1 LAAGDKWE
9 PLDGRSRVAKTIRVH
24 IVLLAALVVLAAC
37 SPPGAKTEGQGGGSG
52 GKKAQQDIAQAS
64 GNVCKVKPPN
74 LKLEDAVVGF
84 SQSEKEVNPFRIAET
99 ESIRSEAKK
108 RNIKEL
114 VYTNANSQASKQISD
129 IRDMIAQDVDAII
142 VAPLLEEG
150 MDPALNAAK
159 EAGIPVFLID
169 RETAGTP
176 CEDYITFMGSNFLEQ
191 GKRAADIMADLTNEK
206 GKVAVLEG
214 TPGASVTIDRTEGFE
229 QQLKKYPN
237 MEIVASQTGE
247 FLRTKGQ
254 TVMEQ
259 LIQSNPDINA
269 VYAEN
274 DEMALGAIQALK
286 DAGKDPGQD
295 VKVVSIDGTR
305 QAVQAIITG
314 DINVVIETNPRFGPL
329 AFDTIEKFLAGK
341 PIPQKIIVQDDVY
354 TKKNAQENLDETY

>member
-1 LAAGDKWE
+1 MKSM
-9 PLDGRSRVAKTIRVH
+9 R
-24 IVLLAALVVLAAC
+24 IVILLAAAVVGLALIAAC
-37 SPPGAKTEGQGGGSG
+37 APPGAQTETQGGGG
-52 GKKAQQDIAQAS
+52 EKAQQDVAKAS
-64 GNVCKVKPPN
+64 GDVCKVNPPD
-74 LKLEDAVVGF
+74 LKLKDAVVGF
-84 SQSEKEVNPFRIAET
+84 SQPEKEVNPFRIAET
-99 ESIRSEAKK
+99 ESIRSEAKE
-108 RNIKEL
+108 RGIKKL

-150 MDPALNAAK
+150 LDPALNAAK
-159 EAGIPVFLID
+159 QAKVPVFLID

-206 GKVAVLEG
+206 AKVAVLEG
-214 TPGASVTIDRTEGFE
+214 TPGASVTIDRTDGFE
-229 QQLKKYPN
+229 QGLKQYPN

-259 LIQSNPDINA
+259 LIQSNPEIDA

-286 DAGKDPGQD
+286 DAGKDPGKD

-305 QAVQAIITG
+305 QAVQAIISG
-314 DINVVIETNPRFGPL
+314 DINAVIETNPRFGPL

-341 PIPQKIIVQDDVY
+341 PIPQKIIVEDDVY
-354 TKKNAQENLDETY
+354 TPKNAEEKLNETY

>member
-1 LAAGDKWE
+1 VVTK
-9 PLDGRSRVAKTIRVH
+9 IR
-24 IVLLAALVVLAAC
+24 IQALVLAVFAAVVLVAC
-37 SPPGAKTEGQGGGSG
+37 SPPGAKSGQSAGGG
-52 GKKAQQDIAQAS
+52 GKKAQQDVAQAS
-64 GNVCKVKPPN
+64 GDVCKVNPPD

-108 RNIKEL
+108 RGIKKL
-114 VYTNANSQASKQISD
+114 LYTNANSQASKQISD

-150 MDPALNAAK
+150 LDPALNAAK
-159 EAGIPVFLID
+159 QAKVPVFLID
-169 RETAGTP
+169 RETAGKP
-176 CEDYITFMGSNFLEQ
+176 CEDYITFMGSNFFEQ
-191 GKRAADIMADLTNEK
+191 GERAAKIMANLTGEK
-206 GKVAVLEG
+206 ANVAVLEG
-214 TPGASVTIDRTEGFE
+214 TAGASVTIDRTEGFE
-229 QQLKKYPN
+229 KQIENYPD

-259 LIQSNPDINA
+259 LIQSNPDIDA

-286 DAGKDPGQD
+286 DAGKDPGKD

-314 DINVVIETNPRFGPL
+314 DINAVIETNPRFGPL
-329 AFDTIEKFLAGK
+329 AFDTIDEYLAGK

-354 TKKNAQENLDETY
+354 TKNNAQEKLNETY

>member
-1 LAAGDKWE
+1 MKSMRILG
-9 PLDGRSRVAKTIRVH
+9 
-24 IVLLAALVVLAAC
+24 LLAAAVVGLALIAAC
-37 SPPGAKTEGQGGGSG
+37 APPGAQTESQGSG
-52 GKKAQQDIAQAS
+52 GGGEKAQQDVAQAS
-64 GNVCKVKPPN
+64 GDVCKVNPPD

-99 ESIRSEAKK
+99 ESMRSEAKE
-108 RNIKEL
+108 RGIKKL
-114 VYTNANSQASKQISD
+114 IYTNANSQASKQISD
-129 IRDMIAQDVDAII
+129 IRDMIAQDVDAIV

-150 MDPALNAAK
+150 LDPALNAAK
-159 EAGIPVFLID
+159 QAKVPVFLID

-191 GKRAADIMADLTNEK
+191 GKRAADIMANLTNEK
-206 GKVAVLEG
+206 AKVAVLEG

-229 QQLKKYPN
+229 QQLKKYPD

-259 LIQSNPDINA
+259 LIQSNPEIDA

-286 DAGKDPGQD
+286 DAGKDPGKD

-314 DINVVIETNPRFGPL
+314 DINAVIETNPRFGPL

-354 TKKNAQENLDETY
+354 TPKNAEEKLNETY

>member
-1 LAAGDKWE
+1 
-9 PLDGRSRVAKTIRVH
+9 VAKTIRVH
-24 IVLLAALVVLAAC
+24 IVLLAVLAALVMLAAC

-64 GNVCKVKPPN
+64 GNVCKVKPPD

-159 EAGIPVFLID
+159 EAGVPVFLID

-176 CEDYITFMGSNFLEQ
+176 CEDYITFMGSDFFKQ
-191 GKRAADIMADLTNEK
+191 GKQAADLLADFTNEK
-206 GKVAVLEG
+206 GQVAVLEG

-229 QQLKKYPN
+229 KQLKKYPD

-259 LIQSNPDINA
+259 LIQSNPHINA

-286 DAGKDPGQD
+286 DAGKDPGTD

-314 DINVVIETNPRFGPL
+314 DINAVIETNPRFGPL

-354 TKKNAQENLDETY
+354 TKKNAQESLDETY

>member
-1 LAAGDKWE
+1 M
-9 PLDGRSRVAKTIRVH
+9 RSMR
-24 IVLLAALVVLAAC
+24 IVILLAAALVSLALIAAC
-37 SPPGAKTEGQGGGSG
+37 APPGAQTEGQGSG
-52 GKKAQQDIAQAS
+52 GGGEKAQQDVAKAS
-64 GNVCKVKPPN
+64 GDVCKVNPPD
-74 LKLEDAVVGF
+74 LKLKDAVVGF
-84 SQSEKEVNPFRIAET
+84 SQPEKEVNPFRIAET
-99 ESIRSEAKK
+99 ESIRSEAKERVK
-108 RNIKEL
+108 KLI
-114 VYTNANSQASKQISD
+114 YTNAQSQAPKQLSD

-150 MDPALNAAK
+150 LDPALNAAK
-159 EAGIPVFLID
+159 QAKVPVFLID

-191 GKRAADIMADLTNEK
+191 GERAAKIMAGLTNEK
-206 GKVAVLEG
+206 AKVAVLEG

-229 QQLKKYPN
+229 QGLKKYPN

-259 LIQSNPDINA
+259 LIQSNPEIDA

-286 DAGKDPGQD
+286 DAGKDPGKD

-314 DINVVIETNPRFGPL
+314 DINAVIETNPRFGPL

-354 TKKNAQENLDETY
+354 TPKNAEEKLNETY

>member
-1 LAAGDKWE
+1 MNG
-9 PLDGRSRVAKTIRVH
+9 IRVR
-24 IVLLAALVVLAAC
+24 VLLVVLSAALVMIVAAC
-37 SPPGAKTEGQGGGSG
+37 APPGAQTEGQGGGG
-52 GKKAQQDIAQAS
+52 EKAQQDVAQAS
-64 GNVCKVKPPN
+64 GNVCKVNPPD
-74 LKLEDAVVGF
+74 LKLKDAVVGF
-84 SQSEKEVNPFRIAET
+84 SQPEKEVNPFRIAET
-99 ESIRSEAKK
+99 ESIRSEAKERGVK
-108 RNIKEL
+108 KL

-129 IRDMIAQDVDAII
+129 IRDMIAQDVDALI

-150 MDPALNAAK
+150 LDPALNAAK
-159 EAGIPVFLID
+159 QAKVPVFLID

-206 GKVAVLEG
+206 AKVAVLEG

-229 QQLKKYPN
+229 KQLKKYPD

-259 LIQSNPDINA
+259 LIQSNPEIDA

-314 DINVVIETNPRFGPL
+314 DINAVIETNPRFGPL

-341 PIPQKIIVQDDVY
+341 PIPQKIIVEDDVY
-354 TKKNAQENLDETY
+354 TPKNAEEKLNETY

>member
-1 LAAGDKWE
+1 
-9 PLDGRSRVAKTIRVH
+9 
-24 IVLLAALVVLAAC
+24 
-37 SPPGAKTEGQGGGSG
+37 
-52 GKKAQQDIAQAS
+52 
-64 GNVCKVKPPN
+64 
-74 LKLEDAVVGF
+74 
-84 SQSEKEVNPFRIAET
+84 
-99 ESIRSEAKK
+99 
-108 RNIKEL
+108 

-150 MDPALNAAK
+150 MDPALNAAH

-169 RETAGTP
+169 RETAGKP
-176 CEDYITFMGSNFLEQ
+176 CEDYITFMGSDFYKQ
-191 GKRAADIMADLTNEK
+191 GKKAADLLAGFTDEK
-206 GKVAVLEG
+206 AQVAVLEG

-229 QQLKKYPN
+229 KQLKQYPD

-259 LIQSNPDINA
+259 LIQSNPDIDA

-295 VKVVSIDGTR
+295 VKVVSIDGTE
-305 QAVQAIITG
+305 QAVQAITTG
-314 DINVVIETNPRFGPL
+314 DINAVIETNPRFGPL
-329 AFDTIEKFLAGK
+329 AFDTIDDFLAGE
-341 PIPQKIIVQDDVY
+341 PIPQKIIVQDGVY
-354 TKKNAQENLDETY
+354 TKKNAQEKLDETY

>member
-1 LAAGDKWE
+1 MRILG
-9 PLDGRSRVAKTIRVH
+9 
-24 IVLLAALVVLAAC
+24 LLAAIALSLALIVAC
-37 SPPGAKTEGQGGGSG
+37 APPGAKTEGQGGGG
-52 GKKAQQDIAQAS
+52 GGEKAQQDVAQAS
-64 GNVCKVKPPN
+64 GDVCKVNPPD

-99 ESIRSEAKK
+99 ESIRSEAKE
-108 RNIKEL
+108 RGIKKL
-114 VYTNANSQASKQISD
+114 LYTNANSQASKQISD

-150 MDPALNAAK
+150 LDPALNAAK
-159 EAGIPVFLID
+159 QAKVPVFLID

-176 CEDYITFMGSNFLEQ
+176 CEDYITFMGSNFFEQ
-191 GKRAADIMADLTNEK
+191 GKRAADIMANLTNEK
-206 GKVAVLEG
+206 ANVAVLEG

-229 QQLKKYPN
+229 KQLKKYPN
-237 MEIVASQTGE
+237 MQIVASQTGE

-286 DAGKDPGQD
+286 DAGKDPGKD

-314 DINVVIETNPRFGPL
+314 DINAVIETNPRFGPL

-354 TKKNAQENLDETY
+354 TKKNAQEKLDETY

>member
-1 LAAGDKWE
+1 MVG
-9 PLDGRSRVAKTIRVH
+9 
-24 IVLLAALVVLAAC
+24 LLAALVVLAAC
-37 SPPGAKTEGQGGGSG
+37 APPGAQTGQGSG
-52 GKKAQQDIAQAS
+52 GGGEKAQQDVAQAS
-64 GNVCKVKPPN
+64 GDVCKVNPPD
-74 LKLEDAVVGF
+74 LSMKDAVVGF

-99 ESIRSEAKK
+99 ESMRSEAKE
-108 RNIKEL
+108 RGIKKL

-142 VAPLLEEG
+142 VGPLLEEG
-150 MDPALNAAK
+150 LAPALNAAK
-159 EAGIPVFLID
+159 EAKVPVFLVD

-176 CEDYITFMGSNFLEQ
+176 CEDYITFMGSDFLQQGEQ
-191 GKRAADIMADLTNEK
+191 AAKLLAGLTDEK
-206 GKVAVLEG
+206 AKVAVLEG

-229 QQLKKYPN
+229 KQLEQYPN

-259 LIQSNPDINA
+259 LIQSNPEIDA

-295 VKVVSIDGTR
+295 VKVISIDGTR
-305 QAVQAIITG
+305 QAVQAITTG
-314 DINVVIETNPRFGPL
+314 DINAVIETNPRFGPL

-341 PIPQKIIVQDDVY
+341 PILQRIIVQDDIY
-354 TKKNAQENLDETY
+354 TPDNAQEKLDETY

>member
-1 LAAGDKWE
+1 VVKI
-9 PLDGRSRVAKTIRVH
+9 IRVH
-24 IVLLAALVVLAAC
+24 IVPLAVLVALVVLAAC
-37 SPPGAKTEGQGGGSG
+37 SPPGAKTEGQGSGGG
-52 GKKAQQDIAQAS
+52 GKKAQQDIAQAT
-64 GNVCKVKPPN
+64 GDVCKVTPPD

-108 RNIKEL
+108 RNIKKL

-159 EAGIPVFLID
+159 QAKVPVFLID

-191 GKRAADIMADLTNEK
+191 GKRAADIMANLTNEK
-206 GKVAVLEG
+206 AKVAVLEG
-214 TPGASVTIDRTEGFE
+214 TPGASVTIDRTGGFE

-247 FLRTKGQ
+247 FLRTEGQ

-259 LIQSNPDINA
+259 LIQANPDINA

-314 DINVVIETNPRFGPL
+314 DINAVIETNPRFGPL

-354 TKKNAQENLDETY
+354 TKENAEEKLNETY

>member
-1 LAAGDKWE
+1 M
-9 PLDGRSRVAKTIRVH
+9 DGIRVR
-24 IVLLAALVVLAAC
+24 VLLVVLSAALVMIVAAC
-37 SPPGAKTEGQGGGSG
+37 APPGAQTEGQGGGG
-52 GKKAQQDIAQAS
+52 EKAQQDVAQAS
-64 GNVCKVKPPN
+64 GDVCKVNPPD
-74 LKLEDAVVGF
+74 LKLKDAVVGF
-84 SQSEKEVNPFRIAET
+84 SQPEKEVNPFRIAET
-99 ESIRSEAKK
+99 ESIRSEAKERGVK
-108 RNIKEL
+108 KL

-129 IRDMIAQDVDAII
+129 IRDMIAQDVDALI

-150 MDPALNAAK
+150 LDPALNAAK
-159 EAGIPVFLID
+159 QAKVPVFLID

-206 GKVAVLEG
+206 AKVAVLEG

-229 QQLKKYPN
+229 KQLKKYPD

-259 LIQSNPDINA
+259 LIQSNPEIDA

-314 DINVVIETNPRFGPL
+314 DINAVIETNPRFGPL

-341 PIPQKIIVQDDVY
+341 PIPQKIIVEDDVY
-354 TKKNAQENLDETY
+354 TPKNAEEKLNETY

>member
-1 LAAGDKWE
+1 ME
-9 PLDGRSRVAKTIRVH
+9 RSAMKK
-24 IVLLAALVVLAAC
+24 VLLALVGAVVVLLVAAC
-37 SPPGAKTEGQGGGSG
+37 SPPGAKSEGQGSG
-52 GKKAQQDIAQAS
+52 GGGEKAQQDIAQAS
-64 GNVCKVKPPN
+64 GDVCKVKPPD
-74 LKLEDAVVGF
+74 LKLQDAVVGF

-99 ESIRSEAKK
+99 ESIRSEAKQ

-129 IRDMIAQDVDAII
+129 IRDMIAQNVDAII

-150 MDPALNAAK
+150 MDPALNAARQAK
-159 EAGIPVFLID
+159 VPVFLID
-169 RETAGTP
+169 RETAGKP
-176 CEDYITFMGSNFLEQ
+176 CEDYITFMGSNFYEQ
-191 GKRAADIMADLTNEK
+191 GERAAKIMAGLTDEK
-206 GKVAVLEG
+206 AKVAVLEG
-214 TPGASVTIDRTEGFE
+214 TPGASVTIDRTQGFE
-229 QQLKKYPN
+229 KALKKYPDID
-237 MEIVASQTGE
+237 IVASQTGE

-259 LIQSNPDINA
+259 LIQANPDIDA

-286 DAGKDPGQD
+286 DAGKDPGKD

-314 DINVVIETNPRFGPL
+314 DINAVIETNPRFGPL
-329 AFDTIEKFLAGK
+329 AFDTFDKYLQGK

-354 TKKNAQENLDETY
+354 TKKNAQAKLDETY

>member
-1 LAAGDKWE
+1 MIGK
-9 PLDGRSRVAKTIRVH
+9 GRLEEDERMRPMR
-24 IVLLAALVVLAAC
+24 IVGVLAALLVALAMIVAC
-37 SPPGAKTEGQGGGSG
+37 SPPGAKTGQSSGGG
-52 GKKAQQDIAQAS
+52 GKQAQQDIAQAS
-64 GNVCKVKPPN
+64 GGVCKVKPPN
-74 LKLEDAVVGF
+74 LKLQDAVVGF
-84 SQSEKEVNPFRIAET
+84 SQSEKEINPFRIAET

-176 CEDYITFMGSNFLEQ
+176 CEDYITFMGSDFLEQ
-191 GKRAADIMADLTNEK
+191 GKRAADIMANFTNEK

-229 QQLKKYPN
+229 KQLKKYPN

-314 DINVVIETNPRFGPL
+314 DINAVIETNPRFGPL
-329 AFDTIEKFLAGK
+329 AFDTIEKFLAGE
-341 PIPQKIIVQDDVY
+341 PIPQKIIVQDDIY
-354 TKKNAQENLDETY
+354 TKQNAQENLDETY

>member
-1 LAAGDKWE
+1 MA
-9 PLDGRSRVAKTIRVH
+9 RKTIVQAL
-24 IVLLAALVVLAAC
+24 LLAVFAAVVLVAC
-37 SPPGAKTEGQGGGSG
+37 SPPGAKSGQSAGGGG
-52 GKKAQQDIAQAS
+52 EKAQQDVAQAS
-64 GNVCKVKPPN
+64 GDVCKVNPPN
-74 LKLEDAVVGF
+74 LELKDAVVGF

-108 RNIKEL
+108 RGVKQLI
-114 VYTNANSQASKQISD
+114 YTNANSQASKQISD
-129 IRDMIAQDVDAII
+129 IRDMIAQNVDAII

-159 EAGIPVFLID
+159 QAKVPVFLID
-169 RETAGTP
+169 RETAGKP

-191 GKRAADIMADLTNEK
+191 GERAAKIMAGLTNEK
-206 GKVAVLEG
+206 AKVAVLEG
-214 TPGASVTIDRTEGFE
+214 TPGASVTIDRTQGFE
-229 QQLKKYPN
+229 KALKKYPN
-237 MEIVASQTGE
+237 MDIVASQTGE

-259 LIQSNPDINA
+259 LIQANPDIDA

-286 DAGKDPGQD
+286 DAGKDPGKD

-314 DINVVIETNPRFGPL
+314 DINAVIETNPRFGPL
-329 AFDTIEKFLAGK
+329 AFDTIDKYLAGK

-354 TKKNAQENLDETY
+354 TKKNAQAKLNETY

>member
-1 LAAGDKWE
+1 MLEEDE
-9 PLDGRSRVAKTIRVH
+9 RMRPMR
-24 IVLLAALVVLAAC
+24 IVGVLAALLVALALIVAC
-37 SPPGAKTEGQGGGSG
+37 SPPGAKTEDEGSG
-52 GKKAQQDIAQAS
+52 GGGKQAQQDIAQAS
-64 GNVCKVKPPN
+64 GDVCKVKPPN

-99 ESIRSEAKK
+99 QSIRSEAKK
-108 RNIKEL
+108 RNVKEL

-150 MDPALNAAK
+150 MDPALNAAH

-169 RETAGTP
+169 RETAGKP
-176 CEDYITFMGSNFLEQ
+176 CEDYITFMGSDFYKQ
-191 GKRAADIMADLTNEK
+191 GKQAADLLANFTNENAQ
-206 GKVAVLEG
+206 VAVLEG

-229 QQLKKYPN
+229 KQLKKYPD

-295 VKVVSIDGTR
+295 VKVVSIDGTE
-305 QAVQAIITG
+305 QAVQSITTG
-314 DINVVIETNPRFGPL
+314 DINAVIETNPRFGPL
-329 AFDTIEKFLAGK
+329 AFDTIEDFLAGE
-341 PIPQKIIVQDDVY
+341 PIPQKIIVQDDIY
-354 TKKNAQENLDETY
+354 TKKNAQEKLDETY

>member
-1 LAAGDKWE
+1 M
-9 PLDGRSRVAKTIRVH
+9 RSMR
-24 IVLLAALVVLAAC
+24 IVGLLAALVLALALIAAC
-37 SPPGAKTEGQGGGSG
+37 APPGAKTEGQGSG
-52 GKKAQQDIAQAS
+52 GGGEKAQQDVAQAS
-64 GNVCKVKPPN
+64 GDVCKVNPPD
-74 LKLEDAVVGF
+74 LALEDAVVGF
-84 SQSEKEVNPFRIAET
+84 SQPEKEVNPFRIAET
-99 ESIRSEAKK
+99 ESIRSEARQ
-108 RNIKEL
+108 RNVKL
-114 VYTNANSQASKQISD
+114 LYTNAQSQASKQLSD
-129 IRDMIAQDVDAII
+129 IRDMIAQDVDALII
-142 VAPLLEEG
+142 APLLEEG
-150 MDPALNAAK
+150 LDPALNAAK
-159 EAGIPVFLID
+159 QAKVPVFLID

-176 CEDYITFMGSNFLEQ
+176 CEDYITFMGSNFFKQ
-191 GKRAADIMADLTNEK
+191 GKQAADIMANLTDEK
-206 GKVAVLEG
+206 AKVAVLEG

-229 QQLKKYPN
+229 QELKKYPD

-259 LIQSNPDINA
+259 LIQANPDINA

-314 DINVVIETNPRFGPL
+314 DINAVIETNPRFGPL

-354 TKKNAQENLDETY
+354 TPKNAEEKLDETY

>member
-1 LAAGDKWE
+1 MVGAL
-9 PLDGRSRVAKTIRVH
+9 RIRGLLLMV
-24 IVLLAALVVLAAC
+24 VLFGLVVAAC
-37 SPPGAKTEGQGGGSG
+37 APPGAQTEGQGSG
-52 GKKAQQDIAQAS
+52 GGGEKAQQDVAQAS
-64 GNVCKVKPPN
+64 GDVCKVNPPD
-74 LKLEDAVVGF
+74 LTMKEAVIGF
-84 SQSEKEVNPFRIAET
+84 SSPEKEVNPFRIAET
-99 ESIRSEAKK
+99 ESIRSEAEERGVKK
-108 RNIKEL
+108 F

-142 VAPLLEEG
+142 VGPLLEEG
-150 MDPALNAAK
+150 LAPALNAAK
-159 EAGIPVFLID
+159 EAKVPVFLVD

-176 CEDYITFMGSNFLEQ
+176 CEDYITFMGSDFLQQGEQ
-191 GKRAADIMADLTNEK
+191 AAKLMADLTKEK
-206 GKVAVLEG
+206 AKVAVLEG

-229 QQLKKYPN
+229 KELKQYPN

-259 LIQSNPDINA
+259 LIQANPEIDA

-305 QAVQAIITG
+305 QAVQAITTG
-314 DINVVIETNPRFGPL
+314 DINTVIETNPRFGPL

-341 PIPQKIIVQDDVY
+341 PIPQRIIVQDDIY
-354 TKKNAQENLDETY
+354 TPDNAQEKLDETY

>member
-1 LAAGDKWE
+1 MR
-9 PLDGRSRVAKTIRVH
+9 PIR
-24 IVLLAALVVLAAC
+24 IVSLLAAAAVALVLIVAC
-37 SPPGAKTEGQGGGSG
+37 SPPGAKSGQSAGGGG
-52 GKKAQQDIAQAS
+52 EKAQQDVAQAS
-64 GNVCKVKPPN
+64 GDVCKVNPPD

-108 RNIKEL
+108 RDIKKL
-114 VYTNANSQASKQISD
+114 IYTNANSQASKQISD

-150 MDPALNAAK
+150 MDPALNAAN

-169 RETAGTP
+169 RETAGKP
-176 CEDYITFMGSNFLEQ
+176 CEDYITFMGSNFYEQ
-191 GKRAADIMADLTNEK
+191 GERAAKIMAGLTNEK
-206 GKVAVLEG
+206 AKVAVLEG
-214 TPGASVTIDRTEGFE
+214 TPGASVTIDRTQGFE
-229 QQLKKYPN
+229 KALKKYPN
-237 MEIVASQTGE
+237 MDIVASQTGE

-259 LIQSNPDINA
+259 LIQSNPDIDA

-286 DAGKDPGQD
+286 DAGKDPGTD
-295 VKVVSIDGTR
+295 VKVVSIDGTE

-314 DINVVIETNPRFGPL
+314 DINAVIETNPRFGPL
-329 AFDTIEKFLAGK
+329 AFDTIDKYLKGE

-354 TKKNAQENLDETY
+354 TKKNAQKKLNETY

>member
-1 LAAGDKWE
+1 
-9 PLDGRSRVAKTIRVH
+9 VAKTIRVP
-24 IVLLAALVVLAAC
+24 IVLLSVFVALVMFAAC
-37 SPPGAKTEGQGGGSG
+37 SPPGSKTEGQSSGGG
-52 GKKAQQDIAQAS
+52 GKQAQQDIAQAS
-64 GNVCKVKPPN
+64 GDVCKVKPPN
-74 LKLEDAVVGF
+74 LKLEDAIVGF

-99 ESIRSEAKK
+99 ESIRSEAEK

-150 MDPALNAAK
+150 MDPALNAAN

-169 RETAGTP
+169 RETAGKP
-176 CEDYITFMGSNFLEQ
+176 CEDYITFMGSNFYKQ
-191 GKRAADIMADLTNEK
+191 GKQAADLLADFTNENAQ
-206 GKVAVLEG
+206 VAVLEG

-229 QQLKKYPN
+229 QQLKEYPD

-259 LIQSNPDINA
+259 LIQSNPEIDA

-295 VKVVSIDGTR
+295 IKVVSIDGTE

-314 DINVVIETNPRFGPL
+314 DINAVIETNPRFGPL
-329 AFDTIEKFLAGK
+329 AFDTIEDYLAGK
-341 PIPQKIIVQDDVY
+341 PIPQKIIVQDDIY
-354 TKKNAQENLDETY
+354 TKKNAQEKLDETY

>member
-1 LAAGDKWE
+1 MRSMRIVGLVAAV
-9 PLDGRSRVAKTIRVH
+9 LVA
-24 IVLLAALVVLAAC
+24 LALVMAC
-37 SPPGAKTEGQGGGSG
+37 SPPGSKTEDQGSG
-52 GKKAQQDIAQAS
+52 GGGKQAQQDIAQAS
-64 GNVCKVKPPN
+64 GDVCKVKPPN

-99 ESIRSEAKK
+99 QSIRSEAKK

-150 MDPALNAAK
+150 MDPALNAAH

-169 RETAGTP
+169 RETAGKP
-176 CEDYITFMGSNFLEQ
+176 CEDYITFMGSDFYKQ
-191 GKRAADIMADLTNEK
+191 GKRAADLLANFTNEK
-206 GKVAVLEG
+206 AQVAVLEG
-214 TPGASVTIDRTEGFE
+214 TPGASVTIDRTQGFE
-229 QQLKKYPN
+229 KQLKQYPD
-237 MEIVASQTGE
+237 MKIVASQTGE

-259 LIQSNPDINA
+259 LIQSNPDIDA

-295 VKVVSIDGTR
+295 VKVVSIDGTE
-305 QAVQAIITG
+305 QAVQAITTG
-314 DINVVIETNPRFGPL
+314 DINAVIETNPRFGPL
-329 AFDTIEKFLAGK
+329 AFDTIDDFLAGE
-341 PIPQKIIVQDDVY
+341 PIPQKIIVQDGVY
-354 TKKNAQENLDETY
+354 TKKNAQEKLDETY

>member
-1 LAAGDKWE
+1 M
-9 PLDGRSRVAKTIRVH
+9 AKSIKVH

-37 SPPGAKTEGQGGGSG
+37 SPPGAKTEGQGSGGG
-52 GKKAQQDIAQAS
+52 GKKAQQDIAQAT
-64 GNVCKVKPPN
+64 GDVCKVKPPD
-74 LKLEDAVVGF
+74 LKLQDAVVGF

-108 RNIKEL
+108 RNIEKL

-129 IRDMIAQDVDAII
+129 MRDMIAQNVDAII

-159 EAGIPVFLID
+159 QAKVPVFLID
-169 RETAGTP
+169 RETAGIP

-191 GKRAADIMADLTNEK
+191 GKRAADIMANLTNEK
-206 GKVAVLEG
+206 AKVAVLEG

-247 FLRTKGQ
+247 FLRTEGQ

-259 LIQSNPDINA
+259 LIQANPDINA

-314 DINVVIETNPRFGPL
+314 DINAVIETNPRFGPL

-354 TKKNAQENLDETY
+354 TKENAQEKLNETY

>member
-1 LAAGDKWE
+1 M
-9 PLDGRSRVAKTIRVH
+9 AKTIRVH
-24 IVLLAALVVLAAC
+24 IVLLAVLAALVMFVAC

-176 CEDYITFMGSNFLEQ
+176 CEDYITFMGSDFLEQ
-191 GKRAADIMADLTNEK
+191 GKRAADIMAGLTNEK
-206 GKVAVLEG
+206 GTGRRARGDTWGLG
-214 TPGASVTIDRTEGFE
+214 HDR
-229 QQLKKYPN
+229 PHRR
-237 MEIVASQTGE
+237 
-247 FLRTKGQ
+247 LRETAQEVPEHGDRC
-254 TVMEQ
+254 
-259 LIQSNPDINA
+259 LPDR
-269 VYAEN
+269 
-274 DEMALGAIQALK
+274 G
-286 DAGKDPGQD
+286 
-295 VKVVSIDGTR
+295 
-305 QAVQAIITG
+305 
-314 DINVVIETNPRFGPL
+314 
-329 AFDTIEKFLAGK
+329 
-341 PIPQKIIVQDDVY
+341 IPQDQGPDGHGTAHTVQPRH
-354 TKKNAQENLDETY
+354 

>member
-1 LAAGDKWE
+1 M
-9 PLDGRSRVAKTIRVH
+9 AKIIRLH
-24 IVLLAALVVLAAC
+24 IVPLAVLAALVMLAAC
-37 SPPGAKTEGQGGGSG
+37 SPPGAKTEGQGSGGG

-64 GNVCKVKPPN
+64 GDVCKVKPPD

-108 RNIKEL
+108 RNIKQL

-150 MDPALNAAK
+150 MDPALSAAK
-159 EAGIPVFLID
+159 QAKVPVFLID

-176 CEDYITFMGSNFLEQ
+176 CGDYITFMGSNFLKQ
-191 GKRAADIMADLTNEK
+191 GKQAADIMADLTNEK

-214 TPGASVTIDRTEGFE
+214 TPGASVTIDRTNGFE

-286 DAGKDPGQD
+286 DAGKDPGKD

-314 DINVVIETNPRFGPL
+314 DINAVIETNPRFGPL
-329 AFDTIEKFLAGK
+329 AFDTIDKYLAGK
-341 PIPQKIIVQDDVY
+341 PIPQKIIVEDDIY
-354 TKKNAQENLDETY
+354 TAKNAEEKLNETY

>member
-1 LAAGDKWE
+1 LRLTRIVSLVAAAVVG
-9 PLDGRSRVAKTIRVH
+9 LVLIVA
-24 IVLLAALVVLAAC
+24 C
-37 SPPGAKTEGQGGGSG
+37 QPPGTKTEGQGAGSG

-64 GNVCKVKPPN
+64 GNVCKVKPPD
-74 LKLEDAVVGF
+74 LKLQDAVVGF

-159 EAGIPVFLID
+159 EAGVPVFLID

-191 GKRAADIMADLTNEK
+191 GKRAADIMANLTNEK

-286 DAGKDPGQD
+286 DAGKDPGKD

>member
-1 LAAGDKWE
+1 MSSQGTTKGE
-9 PLDGRSRVAKTIRVH
+9 PLRLTRTVS
-24 IVLLAALVVLAAC
+24 LLAAAVVSLLLIVAC
-37 SPPGAKTEGQGGGSG
+37 SPPGAKSGQSSGSG
-52 GKKAQQDIAQAS
+52 GKAAQQNIAKAS
-64 GNVCKVKPPN
+64 GSVCKVNPPDLN
-74 LKLEDAVVGF
+74 LKDATIGF

-108 RNIKEL
+108 RDVKKL
-114 VYTNANSQASKQISD
+114 LYTNANSQASKQISD

-159 EAGIPVFLID
+159 QAKVPVFLID
-169 RETAGTP
+169 RETAGKP
-176 CEDYITFMGSNFLEQ
+176 CVDYITFMGSDFNEQ
-191 GKRAADIMADLTNEK
+191 GERAAKLLAGFTNEK
-206 GKVAVLEG
+206 AKVAVLEG
-214 TPGASVTIDRTEGFE
+214 TPGASVTIDRTQGFE
-229 QQLKKYPN
+229 KQLKQYPD

-259 LIQSNPDINA
+259 LIQSNPDIDA

-286 DAGKDPGQD
+286 DAGKDPGTD

-305 QAVQAIITG
+305 QAVQAITTG
-314 DINVVIETNPRFGPL
+314 DINAVIETNPRFGPL
-329 AFDTIEKFLAGK
+329 AFDTIDKYYKGK
-341 PIPQKIIVQDDVY
+341 PIPQKIIVQDGVY
-354 TKKNAQENLDETY
+354 TEKNAQEKLDETY

>member
-1 LAAGDKWE
+1 MRAMRIMGLVAA
-9 PLDGRSRVAKTIRVH
+9 V
-24 IVLLAALVVLAAC
+24 LAALALVVAC
-37 SPPGAKTEGQGGGSG
+37 SPPGSKTEDQGSG
-52 GKKAQQDIAQAS
+52 GGGKQAQQDIAQAS

-99 ESIRSEAKK
+99 QSIRDEAKK

-150 MDPALNAAK
+150 MDPALNAAH

-169 RETAGTP
+169 RETAGKP
-176 CEDYITFMGSNFLEQ
+176 CEDYITFMGSDFYKQ
-191 GKRAADIMADLTNEK
+191 GQKAADLLAGFTDEK
-206 GKVAVLEG
+206 AQVAVLEG

-229 QQLKKYPN
+229 KQLKQYPD

-259 LIQSNPDINA
+259 LIQSNPDIDA

-295 VKVVSIDGTR
+295 VKVVSIDGTE
-305 QAVQAIITG
+305 QAVQAITTG
-314 DINVVIETNPRFGPL
+314 DINAVIETNPRFGPL
-329 AFDTIEKFLAGK
+329 AFDTIDDFLAGD
-341 PIPQKIIVQDDVY
+341 PIPQKIIVQDDIY
-354 TKKNAQENLDETY
+354 TKKNAQEKLDETY

>member
-1 LAAGDKWE
+1 MLKVPRLGILAIAAVG
-9 PLDGRSRVAKTIRVH
+9 LILSA
-24 IVLLAALVVLAAC
+24 LAC
-37 SPPGAKTEGQGGGSG
+37 QPPGSKTEDQGSG
-52 GKKAQQDIAQAS
+52 GGGKQAQQDIAQAS
-64 GNVCKVKPPN
+64 GDVCKVKPPN

-99 ESIRSEAKK
+99 QSIRSEAKK

-150 MDPALNAAK
+150 MDPALNAAH

-169 RETAGTP
+169 RETAGKP
-176 CEDYITFMGSNFLEQ
+176 CEDYITFMGSDFYKQ
-191 GKRAADIMADLTNEK
+191 GKRAADLLADFTNENAQ
-206 GKVAVLEG
+206 VAVLEG

-229 QQLKKYPN
+229 KQLKQYPD

-259 LIQSNPDINA
+259 LIQSNPDIDA

-295 VKVVSIDGTR
+295 VKVVSIDGTE
-305 QAVQAIITG
+305 QAVQAITTG
-314 DINVVIETNPRFGPL
+314 DINAVIETNPRFGPL
-329 AFDTIEKFLAGK
+329 AFDTIDDFLAGE
-341 PIPQKIIVQDDVY
+341 PIPQKIIVQDGVY
-354 TKKNAQENLDETY
+354 TEKNAQEKLDETY

>member
-1 LAAGDKWE
+1 MRA
-9 PLDGRSRVAKTIRVH
+9 IR
-24 IVLLAALVVLAAC
+24 IVGLLAAVLAALAMLVAC
-37 SPPGAKTEGQGGGSG
+37 SPPGAKTGQDSGGG
-52 GKKAQQDIAQAS
+52 GKQAQQDIAQAS
-64 GNVCKVKPPN
+64 GDVCKVKPPN

-84 SQSEKEVNPFRIAET
+84 SQSEKEINPFRIAET
-99 ESIRSEAKK
+99 QSIRSEAKK

-129 IRDMIAQDVDAII
+129 IRDMIAQDVDAIL
-142 VAPLLEEG
+142 VAPPLEEG
-150 MDPALNAAK
+150 MNPALNAAK

-169 RETAGTP
+169 RATAGKP
-176 CEDYITFMGSNFLEQ
+176 SEDYITFMGADFLEQ
-191 GKRAADIMADLTNEK
+191 GKRAADIMAGLTNEK

-229 QQLKKYPN
+229 KQLKKYPD

-314 DINVVIETNPRFGPL
+314 DINAVIETNPRFGPL

-341 PIPQKIIVQDDVY
+341 PIPQKIIVQDDIY
-354 TKKNAQENLDETY
+354 TKKNAQESLDETY

>member
-1 LAAGDKWE
+1 MK
-9 PLDGRSRVAKTIRVH
+9 SMRVLG
-24 IVLLAALVVLAAC
+24 LLAAAVLGLALIVAC
-37 SPPGAKTEGQGGGSG
+37 APPGAKTEGQGAGGG
-52 GKKAQQDIAQAS
+52 GEKAQQDVAQAS
-64 GNVCKVKPPN
+64 GDVCKVNPPDLE
-74 LKLEDAVVGF
+74 LKDTVVGF
-84 SQSEKEVNPFRIAET
+84 SQPEKEVNPFRIAET
-99 ESIRSEAKK
+99 ESIRSEAKQRGVK
-108 RNIKEL
+108 L
-114 VYTNANSQASKQISD
+114 LYTNAQSQASKQLSD
-129 IRDMIAQDVDAII
+129 IRDMIAQDVDALII
-142 VAPLLEEG
+142 APLLEEG
-150 MDPALNAAK
+150 LDPALNAAK
-159 EAGIPVFLID
+159 QAKVPVFLID

-176 CEDYITFMGSNFLEQ
+176 CEDYITFMGSNFFKQ
-191 GKRAADIMADLTNEK
+191 GKQAADIMADLTNEK
-206 GKVAVLEG
+206 AKIAVLEG

-229 QQLKKYPN
+229 QELKKYPD

-259 LIQSNPDINA
+259 LIQANPDINA

-314 DINVVIETNPRFGPL
+314 DINAVIETNPRFGPL

-341 PIPQKIIVQDDVY
+341 PIPQKIIVQDDIY
-354 TKKNAQENLDETY
+354 TKKNAEEKLDETY